1 VEFRVD
7 KTGIVHAPV
16 GKTSFATQNLV
27 DNAHALV
34 DSIVK
39 AKPAAAKG
47 KYLKSVT
54 LSSTMSPGIAIDTV
68 HIDEKV
74 KH

>member
-1 VEFRVD
+1 
-7 KTGIVHAPV
+7 VHAPL
-16 GKTSFATQNLV
+16 GKTSFPAKNLV

-34 DSIVK
+34 DSVVK

-47 KYLKSVT
+47 KYLRSAT
-54 LSSTMSPGIAIDTV
+54 LSSTMGPGIDIDTTHV
-68 HIDEKV
+68 TETQ